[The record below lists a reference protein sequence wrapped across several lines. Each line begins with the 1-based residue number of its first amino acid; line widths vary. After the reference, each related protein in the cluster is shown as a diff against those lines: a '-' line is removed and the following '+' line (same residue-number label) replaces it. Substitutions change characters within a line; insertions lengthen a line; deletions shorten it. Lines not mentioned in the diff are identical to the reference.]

1 MTSQKSLKNNVNLND
16 FKRSLLGSILFPAI
30 ALVVLLIAFTFPVIS
45 YVTSEEF
52 LVVME
57 HEEVSMFVARNSL
70 GSDLFSLFP
79 IGMVLCGMMTAIK
92 SFYYMLSKK
101 QVNVFFSLGVNRK
114 TMFINRILAGIISLF
129 VAVLIPML
137 IIYIVN
143 ITTFDYAAHAT
154 QIFLYAVSMFFVS
167 GLAGFAIGAMATM
180 IGGNIFEVALTALS
194 ASFIPILAVTAG
206 ESILRNFLKG
216 YVNVSSIFWWLGL
229 VSPYHMMSSASTET
243 VINMYGYEETRS
255 ALTLLGLLDRGGV
268 DADKYVIPDTAKVDW
283 GFITPILV
291 WLAISVVLI
300 AIGYVLYKA
309 RKAEHANSFGHFA
322 ISRAINTTFVF
333 LLMAYLINEMLW
345 REISPLAYFIILAVA
360 GLVAYFVLQLI
371 MTRKIKTTLKSF
383 KWYGVLVSVTAVFLA
398 VVVSGFFGIFN
409 KTPDKSEIKSVSIDA
424 YALDPYVH
432 YLDAYDADE
441 DFVEGTSDNA
451 KEAIIGLFNKI
462 KDEKVQYG
470 EDSFSGVT
478 FAFRDNNNELKYRT
492 FHIYSEELYVEYL
505 KAVYGSDF
513 FDEILKEYLLNDPPE
528 NKDEDIQYYDQYGN
542 AYYVDSTNNSAGY
555 LKTKPW
561 SFISNTGV
569 YELKEEKIQYSEE
582 SVPETTRVPKVE
594 WIEDTEALCK
604 ALYNDLT
611 KMTYEQLFERKEKP
625 LGILAMGG
633 SDFMGAECMQDDTK
647 LTPNSVMEITSEYA
661 LVYDGIPV
669 YVDMTETLAFL
680 KDNGYVA
687 NDPQL
692 TVKEV
697 LYTDSPLEIGEALQK
712 FYKANEDTYDER
724 SGYHYWIYDTIKD
737 VTFTSGELIWYTF
750 EATSS
755 FINNEQISNID
766 IDILK
771 RVYKD
776 AGHPLTSVTD
786 TAKAEAI
793 AEKSVSQFMTSGD
806 NGRYVYVV
814 YEEGPIVCYYL
825 PEANV
830 SVLK

>member
-1 MTSQKSLKNNVNLND
+1 MTSQKSSKNNVNLND

-154 QIFLYAVSMFFVS
+154 SLFLYVVSLFFIS

-180 IGGNIFEVALTALS
+180 IGGNIFEVALTSFTAS
-194 ASFIPILAVTAG
+194 AIPVLTVNAG
-206 ESILRNFLKG
+206 
-216 YVNVSSIFWWLGL
+216 SSIVNAYLNGYLNDGNGISWYGL

-268 DADKYVIPDTAKVDW
+268 DADKYVIPDSAKVDI
-283 GFITPILV
+283 GFVAPILS

-300 AIGYVLYKA
+300 AVGYVLYKA

-333 LLMAYLINEMLW
+333 LLMAYSICEMCYDT
-345 REISPLAYFIILAVA
+345 ISPLVYLIILAFT

-371 MTRKIKTTLKSF
+371 MTRKLKTTVKSF
-383 KWYGVLVSVTAVFLA
+383 KWYAVLVSVTAVFLA
-398 VVVSGFFGIFN
+398 VVVSGFFGTFN
-409 KTPDKSEIKSVSIDA
+409 KTPDKAEIKSVSISA
-424 YALDPYVH
+424 YELDPYVH
-432 YLDAYDADE
+432 YLHNDADE

-451 KEAIIGLFNKI
+451 KEAIVGLFDKV
-462 KDEKVQYG
+462 KKEKVQYG

-478 FAFRDNNNELKYRT
+478 FAFRDNNNELKYRH
-492 FHIYSEELYVEYL
+492 FYIQSEELYVEYL

-513 FDEILKEYLLNDPPE
+513 FDEILKEYLINDPPE
-528 NKDEDIQYYDQYGN
+528 VETDEMVEYYDLYGN
-542 AYYVDSTNNSAGY
+542 IYYAGDTNNSAGY

-569 YELKEEKIQYSEE
+569 YELKEEKIQYSED
-582 SVPETTRVPKVE
+582 SVPETTNVPNVE
-594 WIEDTEALCK
+594 WIEDSEALCK

-611 KMTYEQLFERKEKP
+611 KMTYEQLFERTEKP

-633 SDFMGAECMQDDTK
+633 SGFMGAECMQVDTK

-669 YVDMTETLAFL
+669 YADMTETLAFL

-712 FYKANEDTYDER
+712 FYKANEDNYDDR

-755 FINNEQISNID
+755 FINNEQLSNID
-766 IDILK
+766 MLK

-776 AGHPLTSVTD
+776 AGHPLQSVMD
-786 TAKAEAI
+786 MAKAEEI
-793 AEKSVSQFMTSGD
+793 VEKSVSQFMTSGD

>member
-1 MTSQKSLKNNVNLND
+1 MTSQKSSKNNVNLND
-16 FKRSLLGSILFPAI
+16 FKRSLVGSLLFPAI
-30 ALVVLLIAFTFPVIS
+30 ALIVLLIAFTFPVIS
-45 YVTSEEF
+45 EVTSEEF
-52 LVVME
+52 KMMLE
-57 HEEVSMFVARNSL
+57 HEEVSMFVSFNSL
-70 GSDLFSLFP
+70 GSDMFSLFP
-79 IGMVLCGMMTAIK
+79 LGMVICGMMTAIK

-114 TMFINRILAGIISLF
+114 TMFINRTLSGIITLF
-129 VAVLIPML
+129 VSVLVPML
-137 IIYIVN
+137 ILYIVN
-143 ITTFDYAAHAT
+143 LTTFDYPAHAT
-154 QIFLYAVSMFFVS
+154 EVFLYAVSMFFVC
-167 GLAGFAIGAMATM
+167 GLAGFAIGTMATM
-180 IGGNIFEVALTALS
+180 IGGNIFEVALTS
-194 ASFIPILAVTAG
+194 FTASVIPMFTVDAG
-206 ESILRNFLKG
+206 SSIIGSFLNG
-216 YVNVSSIFWWLGL
+216 YARSGEPIPWYGLISPWHIGSSIFRED
-229 VSPYHMMSSASTET
+229 SDM
-243 VINMYGYEETRS
+243 GYNIHRHPIDIFQLITRN
-255 ALTLLGLLDRGGV
+255 GV
-268 DADKYVIPDTAKVDW
+268 EADKYVIPDSAKVDI
-283 GFITPILV
+283 GFVAPILS
-291 WLAISVVLI
+291 WLAISVVI
-300 AIGYVLYKA
+300 IVIGYVLYKA

-322 ISRAINTTFVF
+322 ISRAINTTLVF
-333 LLMAYLINEMLW
+333 LLMAYLIEGMLW
-345 REISPLAYFIILAVA
+345 REIGPLAYFIILAVT

-371 MTRKIKTTLKSF
+371 MTRKLKTAVKSF

-398 VVVSGFFGIFN
+398 VVVSGFFGTFN
-409 KTPDKSEIKSVSIDA
+409 KTPDKSEIKSVSIAA
-424 YALDPYVH
+424 YELEPYVH
-432 YLDAYDADE
+432 YLGEYDADE

-451 KEAIIGLFNKI
+451 KEAIIGLFDKVKN
-462 KDEKVQYG
+462 EKVQYG
-470 EDSFSGVT
+470 EDSFLGLT

-492 FHIYSEELYVEYL
+492 FHIYSEEIYVEYL

-528 NKDEDIQYYDQYGN
+528 TDEDEYYEYYDQYGN
-542 AYYVDSTNNSAGY
+542 VYIVGDDNKSAGY

-594 WIEDTEALCK
+594 WIDDTEALCK

-633 SDFMGAECMQDDTK
+633 SDFMGAECMQDDAK

-669 YVDMTETLAFL
+669 YADMTETLAFL
-680 KDNGYVA
+680 KDKGYVA
-687 NDPQL
+687 NNLEL

-697 LYTDSPLEIGEALQK
+697 LYTDSPLNIDNALQK

-724 SGYHYWIYDTIKD
+724 SGYHYWIYDTVKD
-737 VTFTSGELIWYTF
+737 VTFSSGDLIWHTF
-750 EATSS
+750 EAAGS
-755 FINNEQISNID
+755 FTNETMSN

-776 AGHPLTSVTD
+776 AGHPLQSVMD
-786 TAKAEAI
+786 MAKAETI
-793 AEKSVSQFMTSGD
+793 ADKSVSQYMVSGD

-814 YEEGPIVCYYL
+814 YEEGPVVCYYL

>member
-1 MTSQKSLKNNVNLND
+1 MTSQKSSKNNVNLND

-30 ALVVLLIAFTFPVIS
+30 ALIVLLIVFTFPVIS

-57 HEEVSMFVARNSL
+57 HEGVSMFVARNSL
-70 GSDLFSLFP
+70 GSDLFPLFP

-180 IGGNIFEVALTALS
+180 IGGNIFEVALTSFTAS
-194 ASFIPILAVTAG
+194 AIPVLTVNAG
-206 ESILRNFLKG
+206 SSIVNAFLNG
-216 YVNVSSIFWWLGL
+216 HSNNGDGIHWYGLISPWNICSSIFREDSDIGYNILRQPIDIFLPLTRNG
-229 VSPYHMMSSASTET
+229 VET
-243 VINMYGYEETRS
+243 
-255 ALTLLGLLDRGGV
+255 
-268 DADKYVIPDTAKVDW
+268 DKYVIPDSAKV
-283 GFITPILV
+283 GISFVAPILS

-345 REISPLAYFIILAVA
+345 REISPLAYFLILAVA

-371 MTRKIKTTLKSF
+371 MTRKLKTTVKSF
-383 KWYGVLVSVTAVFLA
+383 KWYAVLVSVTAVFLA
-398 VVVSGFFGIFN
+398 VVVSGFFGTFN
-409 KTPDKSEIKSVSIDA
+409 KTPDKAEIKSVSIDA

-451 KEAIIGLFNKI
+451 KEAIIGLFDKVKN
-462 KDEKVQYG
+462 EKVQYG
-470 EDSFSGVT
+470 EDNFLGFS

-513 FDEILKEYLLNDPPE
+513 FDEILKEYLINDPPE
-528 NKDEDIQYYDQYGN
+528 VETDEMVEYYDEYGN
-542 AYYVDSTNNSAGY
+542 IYYAGDTNNSAGY

-582 SVPETTRVPKVE
+582 SVPETTNVPKVE
-594 WIEDTEALCK
+594 WVEDTEALCK

-611 KMTYEQLFERKEKP
+611 KMTYEQLFERTEKP

-633 SDFMGAECMQDDTK
+633 SDFMGAECMQVDTK

-669 YVDMTETLAFL
+669 YADMTETLAFL

-712 FYKANEDTYDER
+712 FYKANEDNYDDR

-755 FINNEQISNID
+755 FINNEQLSNID
-766 IDILK
+766 MLK

-776 AGHPLTSVTD
+776 AGHPLQSVMD
-786 TAKAEAI
+786 MAKAEEI
-793 AEKSVSQFMTSGD
+793 VEKSVSQFMTSGD

>member
-30 ALVVLLIAFTFPVIS
+30 ALVVLLISFTFPVIS

-52 LVVME
+52 KMLME
-57 HEEVSMFVARNSL
+57 HEEVSMFVSDYSL
-70 GSDLFSLFP
+70 GSDMFTLFP

-114 TMFINRILAGIISLF
+114 TMFINRTLSGIITLF
-129 VAVLIPML
+129 VSVLIPML

-167 GLAGFAIGAMATM
+167 GLAGFAIGTMATM
-180 IGGNIFEVALTALS
+180 IGGNIFEVALTSFTSSVIPMFTVDAG
-194 ASFIPILAVTAG
+194 ASIVNA
-206 ESILRNFLKG
+206 FLKG
-216 YVNVSSIFWWLGL
+216 YSNNIEGISWYGLISPWNICSSIFREN
-229 VSPYHMMSSASTET
+229 SD
-243 VINMYGYEETRS
+243 IGYNILRQPIDVFLPLTRN
-255 ALTLLGLLDRGGV
+255 GV
-268 DADKYVIPDTAKVDW
+268 EADKFVIPDSAKV
-283 GFITPILV
+283 GISFVAPILA

-333 LLMAYLINEMLW
+333 LLMAYLIEEMFW
-345 REISPLAYFIILAVA
+345 REIGPLAYFIILAVT

-371 MTRKIKTTLKSF
+371 MTRKIKTTVKSF

-398 VVVSGFFGIFN
+398 VVVSGFFGTFN

-424 YALDPYVH
+424 YELDPYVH
-432 YLDAYDADE
+432 YLGEYDADE
-441 DFVEGTSDNA
+441 DFVEGTSDNT
-451 KEAIIGLFNKI
+451 KEAIIGLFDKVKN
-462 KDEKVQYG
+462 EKQQYG
-470 EDSFSGVT
+470 EDSFLGLS

-513 FDEILKEYLLNDPPE
+513 FDEILKEYLINDPPE
-528 NKDEDIQYYDQYGN
+528 KDEEEIGEYYDEFGNVIYYYG
-542 AYYVDSTNNSAGY
+542 DENNSAGY

-569 YELKEEKIQYSEE
+569 YELKEEKIQYSED

-594 WIEDTEALCK
+594 WVEDTEALCK

-625 LGILAMGG
+625 LGILAKGG
-633 SDFMGAECMQDDTK
+633 SDFMGAECMHNNTVI
-647 LTPNSVMEITSEYA
+647 TPGYAMEIESKYA

-669 YVDMTETLAFL
+669 YADMTETVAFL
-680 KDNGYVA
+680 NANGYTTISTE
-687 NDPQL
+687 L

-697 LYTDSPLEIGEALQK
+697 LYTDSPLKIEDALQK
-712 FYKANEDTYDER
+712 FYLANEDTYDER
-724 SGYHYWIYDTIKD
+724 SGYHYWIYDTVKD
-737 VTFTSGELIWYTF
+737 VTFTSGELTWYTF
-750 EATSS
+750 DATGS
-755 FINNEQISNID
+755 FTNEQMSN

-776 AGHPLTSVTD
+776 AGHPLQSVTD

-793 AEKSVSQFMTSGD
+793 AEKSVSQYMTSGD